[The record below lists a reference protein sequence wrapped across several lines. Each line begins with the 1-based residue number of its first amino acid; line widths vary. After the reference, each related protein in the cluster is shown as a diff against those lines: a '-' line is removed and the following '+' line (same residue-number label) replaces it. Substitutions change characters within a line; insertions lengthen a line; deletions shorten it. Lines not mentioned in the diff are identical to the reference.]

1 MLEASPDLSG
11 IGVLV
16 VDDDE
21 DTRTIL
27 AKYLR
32 FLGAEVAVATDGADA
47 LAALRFLRPDVLVSD
62 IAMPSL
68 DGLDLLAH
76 IRLMPGQDSDP
87 LPSIAFT
94 GYTDQGYRARAQAV
108 GFDAFVAK
116 PADPVVIA
124 QRIRQLVAARKTPG
138 GR

>member
-1 MLEASPDLSG
+1 MLAASPDLSG

-32 FLGAEVAVATDGADA
+32 YLGAEVAVASDGADA
-47 LAALRFLRPDVLVSD
+47 LAALRFLRPDAVVSD
-62 IAMPSL
+62 IAMPSM

-76 IRLMPGQDSDP
+76 IRMLPGQDSHP
-87 LPSIAFT
+87 TPSIAFT
-94 GYTDQGYRARAQAV
+94 GYSDQGYRARAEAV
-108 GFDAFVAK
+108 GFDVFVPK

-124 QRIRQLVAARKTPG
+124 TSIRQLVGARKKL